1 MFINRGVV
9 MNEYNNNQLNTYL
22 SERNKNYEIFI
33 QRLSELHLK
42 YDHSFS
48 EYKKRDKHL
57 KWLIMLFSS
66 FTIAFL
72 IMSWLSQLSSD
83 VFYISLALFVGLIVI
98 LIIMFTKNNNQYN
111 ADKKD
116 YDYSYDKI
124 SNYLKEAEK
133 YEALLKEEILQY
145 IVLYK
150 YKDDFSKLDESK
162 RQEFLIVKQEEQL
175 NIIKDDIN
183 GELNNREILNYF
195 LNWQSKINET
205 NSRDFRK
212 ERIDYLN
219 RLDQEKEKSKK
230 EEENV

>member
-133 YEALLKEEILQY
+133 YEALLKEHILQY
-145 IVLYK
+145 LV
-150 YKDDFSKLDESK
+150 
-162 RQEFLIVKQEEQL
+162 
-175 NIIKDDIN
+175 
-183 GELNNREILNYF
+183 
-195 LNWQSKINET
+195 
-205 NSRDFRK
+205 
-212 ERIDYLN
+212 
-219 RLDQEKEKSKK
+219 
-230 EEENV
+230 